1 MTCDKTAAKTAEEET
16 PMTIPQLKIRDLRV
30 RCVAVPMKRALGTST
45 TRLDRA
51 LLALVDLDTEEGVTG
66 RAYAFG
72 IGMGTGALKGVV
84 PDMLAAIKGQV
95 AAPTDIY
102 ARLERR
108 FRLFGL
114 QGHVGILHACVD
126 VACWDIVARAA
137 GVPLVRLLGG
147 TPRPIPAYNS
157 NGLGLA
163 DPVKVA
169 DEAQELLDEGFT
181 AIKLRVGYPTLEQD
195 VAAARAVRKRVPAS
209 TIVMSDYNQSQTPAE
224 AARRGHALDSEG
236 LAWIEEPVR
245 HDDYA
250 GCAHVARE
258 VATPIQIGENF
269 AGPRAMAAA
278 LAAKACDYAMPDLQR
293 IGGVTGWLRAAAIAD
308 SVGMEM
314 SSHLFPEVSAHL
326 MAVTPTCHWLEFVDW
341 ASPILQQPLVVKD
354 GHAQIP
360 DRPGNGMDWD
370 EDKVKRWLVD

>member
-1 MTCDKTAAKTAEEET
+1 MA
-16 PMTIPQLKIRDLRV
+16 IPALTIRDLRV
-30 RCVAVPMKRALGTST
+30 RCVAVPMKRALGTSS
-45 TRLDRA
+45 TRLSSA
-51 LLALVDLDTEEGVTG
+51 LLALFDLETEEGITG
-66 RAYAFG
+66 RSYAFG
-72 IGMGTGALKGVV
+72 IGMATTALRGVV
-84 PDMLAAIKGQV
+84 PDVLAAIKGQI
-95 AAPTDIY
+95 AAPADIY

-114 QGHVGILHACVD
+114 QGHVGIAHACVD
-126 VACWDIVARAA
+126 VACWDAVARAA

-157 NGLGLA
+157 NGLSLSEPA
-163 DPVKVA
+163 KVA
-169 DEAQELLDEGFT
+169 DEAQELLEEGFG
-181 AIKLRVGYPTLEQD
+181 AAKLRLGYPTLEQD
-195 VAAARAVRKRVPAS
+195 VAATRAARKRIPSSAVL
-209 TIVMSDYNQSQTPAE
+209 MSDYNQALTPAE
-224 AARRGHALDSEG
+224 AARRGRALDGEG

-269 AGPRAMAAA
+269 NGPRAMAAA

-326 MAVTPTCHWLEFVDW
+326 LAVTPTCHWLEYVDW
-341 ASPILQQPLVVKD
+341 AAPILQQPLVIKN
-354 GHAQIP
+354 GHAEIP
-360 DRPGNGMDWD
+360 DRPGNGLEWD
-370 EDKVKRWLVD
+370 EEAVKRWLVA

>member
-1 MTCDKTAAKTAEEET
+1 MS
-16 PMTIPQLKIRDLRV
+16 IPVLKIRDLRV

-45 TRLDRA
+45 TKLTKA
-51 LLALVDLDTEEGVTG
+51 LLALFDLETEEGVTG
-66 RAYAFG
+66 RSYAFG
-72 IGMGTGALKGVV
+72 IGMATAALQGVV
-84 PDMLAAIKGQV
+84 PDIIASIKGQP
-95 AAPTDIY
+95 AAPAHIY

-114 QGHVGILHACVD
+114 QGHVGIAQACVD
-126 VACWDIVARAA
+126 VACWDAVARAA
-137 GVPLVRLLGG
+137 GVPLVQLLGG

-157 NGLGLA
+157 NGLSLA

-181 AIKLRVGYPTLEQD
+181 AIKLRVGYPMLEQD
-195 VAAARAVRKRVPAS
+195 IAAARAVKKRVPAS
-209 TIVMSDYNQSQTPAE
+209 AIVMSDYNQALTPAE
-224 AARRGHALDSEG
+224 AARRGHALDGEG

-258 VATPIQIGENF
+258 VKTPIQIGENF
-269 AGPRAMAAA
+269 AGPRAMATA

-326 MAVTPTCHWLEFVDW
+326 LAVTPTCHWLEYVDW
-341 ASPILQQPLVVKD
+341 AVPILQQPLVIRD
-354 GHAQIP
+354 GHAEIST
-360 DRPGNGMDWD
+360 RPGNGLKWN
-370 EDKVKRWLVD
+370 EDAVKRWLVD

>member
-1 MTCDKTAAKTAEEET
+1 MA
-16 PMTIPQLKIRDLRV
+16 IPHLTIRDLRV
-30 RCVAVPMKRALGTST
+30 RSVAVPIKRPLGTST
-45 TRLDRA
+45 TLIDKAR
-51 LLALVDLDTEEGVTG
+51 LALFDLETEEGITG

-72 IGMGTGALKGVV
+72 IGMSTLPLHGVV
-84 PDMLAAIKGQV
+84 PDVIASIKGQP
-95 AAPTDIY
+95 AAPTDIH

-108 FRLFGL
+108 FRLFGV
-114 QGHVGILHACVD
+114 QGHVGMVHACVD
-126 VACWDIVARAA
+126 VACWDAVARAA

-157 NGLGLA
+157 NGLSLA
-163 DPVKVA
+163 ETARVA
-169 DEAQELLDEGFT
+169 DEAQELLDEGFR
-181 AIKLRVGYPTLEQD
+181 AVKLRLGYPTLEQD
-195 VAAARAVRKRVPAS
+195 VATARAVKKRIPAS
-209 TIVMSDYNQSQTPAE
+209 AILMSDYNQILAPAE
-224 AARRGHALDSEG
+224 AARRGRGLDGEG

-269 AGPRAMAAA
+269 LGPRSMGAA

-293 IGGVTGWLRAAAIAD
+293 IGGVTGWLRAAALAD

-326 MAVTPTCHWLEFVDW
+326 LAVTPTCHWLEYVDW
-341 ASPILQQPLVVKD
+341 AVPILQQPLRIKD
-354 GHAQIP
+354 GHAEIP
-360 DRPGNGMDWD
+360 DRPGNGLEWN
-370 EDKVKRWLVD
+370 EDAVKRWLVD

>member
-1 MTCDKTAAKTAEEET
+1 MS
-16 PMTIPQLKIRDLRV
+16 IPVLKIRDLRV

-45 TRLDRA
+45 TKLAKA
-51 LLALVDLDTEEGVTG
+51 LLALFDLETEEGVTG
-66 RAYAFG
+66 RSYAFG
-72 IGMGTGALKGVV
+72 IGMATAALQGVV
-84 PDMLAAIKGQV
+84 PDIIASIKGQP
-95 AAPTDIY
+95 AAPAHIY

-114 QGHVGILHACVD
+114 QGHVGIAQACVD
-126 VACWDIVARAA
+126 VACWDVVARAA
-137 GVPLVRLLGG
+137 GVPLVQLLGG

-157 NGLGLA
+157 NGLSLA

-169 DEAQELLDEGFT
+169 DEAQELLDEGFS

-195 VAAARAVRKRVPAS
+195 IAAARAVKKRVPAS
-209 TIVMSDYNQSQTPAE
+209 AIVMSDYNQALTPAE
-224 AARRGHALDSEG
+224 AARRGHALDGEG

-258 VATPIQIGENF
+258 VKTPIQIGENF
-269 AGPRAMAAA
+269 AGSRAMATA

-326 MAVTPTCHWLEFVDW
+326 LAVTPTCHWLEYVDW
-341 ASPILQQPLVVKD
+341 AAPILQQPLVIRN
-354 GHAQIP
+354 GHVEIP
-360 DRPGNGMDWD
+360 TRPGNGLEWN
-370 EDKVKRWLVD
+370 EEAVKRWLLA

>member
-1 MTCDKTAAKTAEEET
+1 
-16 PMTIPQLKIRDLRV
+16 MTIPQLTIRDLRV
-30 RCVAVPMKRALGTST
+30 RSVAVPMKRALGTST
-45 TRLDRA
+45 TRLADAR
-51 LLALVDLDTEEGVTG
+51 LALFDLETEEGVTG

-72 IGMGTGALKGVV
+72 IGMSTSALKGVV
-84 PDMLAAIKGQV
+84 PDVVAAIKGQP
-95 AAPTDIY
+95 AAPADIH
-102 ARLERR
+102 ARLDRR

-114 QGHVGILHACVD
+114 QGHVGLVHACVD
-126 VACWDIVARAA
+126 VACWDAVARAA

-163 DPVKVA
+163 EPVKVA
-169 DEAQELLDEGFT
+169 DEAQELLDEGFR
-181 AIKLRVGYPTLEQD
+181 AVKLRLGYPTLEQD
-195 VAAARAVRKRVPAS
+195 VAAARAVKKRIPAQA
-209 TIVMSDYNQSQTPAE
+209 ILMSDYNQVLTPAE
-224 AARRGHALDSEG
+224 AARRGHALDGEG

-269 AGPRAMAAA
+269 LGPRAMAAA

-326 MAVTPTCHWLEFVDW
+326 LAVTPTCHWLEYVDW
-341 ASPILQQPLVVKD
+341 AAPLLQQPLRIKD
-354 GHAQIP
+354 GHAEIP
-360 DRPGNGMDWD
+360 DRPGNGLEWN
-370 EDKVKRWLVD
+370 EEAVKRWLVE

>member
-1 MTCDKTAAKTAEEET
+1 
-16 PMTIPQLKIRDLRV
+16 MTIPQLTIRDLRV
-30 RCVAVPMKRALGTST
+30 RSVAVPMKRTLGTSS

-51 LLALVDLDTEEGVTG
+51 LLALFDLDTEEGVTG

-72 IGMGTGALKGVV
+72 IGTSTAPLKGVV
-84 PDMLAAIKGQV
+84 PDVLAAIKGQP
-95 AAPTDIY
+95 AAPADIY
-102 ARLERR
+102 ARLEKR

-114 QGHVGILHACVD
+114 PGHVGIVHACVD
-126 VACWDIVARAA
+126 MACWDAVARAA

-157 NGLGLA
+157 NGLSLA

-169 DEAQELLDEGFT
+169 DEAQELIDEGFS
-181 AIKLRVGYPTLEQD
+181 AIKLRLGYPTLEQD
-195 VAAARAVRKRVPAS
+195 VAATRAVKKRISAS
-209 TIVMSDYNQSQTPAE
+209 ATLMSDYNQALTPAE
-224 AARRGHALDSEG
+224 AARRGRALDDEG

-269 AGPRAMAAA
+269 VGSRAMAAA
-278 LAAKACDYAMPDLQR
+278 LAARACDYAMPDLQR
-293 IGGVTGWLRAAAIAD
+293 IGGITGWLRAAALAD

-326 MAVTPTCHWLEFVDW
+326 LAVTPTAHWLEYVDW
-341 ASPILQQPLVVKD
+341 AAPVLQQPLQIKD
-354 GHAQIP
+354 GHALIP
-360 DRPGNGMDWD
+360 DRPGNGLEWD
-370 EDKVKRWLVD
+370 EDAVKRWLVS